1 MNEYLYTNV
10 IEDHR
15 NSSFIN
21 AVRLY
26 ANRVERQVYIL
37 NKPLTDLKYSYDF
50 KDGLILLEASKK
62 ICFINLGSDNGGFE
76 DYCNDVLADLYSIS
90 DSYSFKDIVGRTR
103 TWESLLSHVSLQEIG
118 DIEVF
123 MQSLSLADTKER
135 RKQEV
140 LLSMF
145 IGSINDIGKIGTL
158 DIPESLLDKVKRKI
172 QLFDTQQ
179 TRFIYQELSAENKR
193 ITIQGM
199 SGTGKTELL
208 LHKCKDL
215 YTIDTNNVIG
225 FTCFNRVLSSEL
237 QHRIPEFFDRMN
249 ATKQINPKRL
259 MIVRA
264 WGSYGDEYSGI
275 YRYICFFYGIPFYSY
290 KECRSFDS
298 ACKMAIDAIKSK
310 RRKDPEYKQKYAY
323 TYLFI
328 DESQDFSKS
337 FFDLCEL
344 ATQKN
349 LFVAG
354 DIFQSIFES
363 RHLNEMQPNF
373 LLSNCYR
380 TDPKTFMFAHALGLG
395 LFESHKLRWLQKNE
409 WELCGYKV
417 EDTIKTGK
425 AAYMLRREPIRRF
438 EDMDANYD
446 SLKIISSNSYQE
458 YIILEINK
466 LREEYPTISPDDIA
480 IIYIDITEEDYI
492 YSEAPEMQL
501 RIQKELG
508 WNANLAYETKDRKP
522 DEVFI
527 SNKNNVKGL
536 EFPFVFCISRKI
548 SRLPQ
553 YRNILY
559 TVLTRSFLRSYLLLP
574 NTVNNG
580 LSDEMLDGGREIMEG
595 HRMTVIVPT
604 EKEQQEMEKWL
615 LDVKQVKSL
624 DERLDE
630 IMHKKGISDME
641 CKKKIKENFASMLSS
656 DTTDED
662 LSRIVELVSK
672 NLKV

>member
-10 IEDHR
+10 VEDSR
-15 NSSFIN
+15 NSNFIHE
-21 AVRLY
+21 VRQY
-26 ANRVERQVYIL
+26 ANQVKRQVYIL
-37 NKPLTDLKYSYDF
+37 NKPLTDFKYSYDF
-50 KDGLILLEASKK
+50 RDGLILLEASKK
-62 ICFINLGSDNGGFE
+62 ICFINLGSDSVAFT
-76 DYCNDVLADLYSIS
+76 DYCNDVMADIYSIS
-90 DSYSFKDIVGRTR
+90 DSYSFKEIVGRTR
-103 TWESLLSHVSLQEIG
+103 TWKPLLCCVVLQEIG
-118 DIEVF
+118 HVDCF
-123 MQSLSLADTKER
+123 MQSLSLVDKQEK
-135 RKQEV
+135 RKQEI

-158 DIPESLLDKVKRKI
+158 DLPESLLDKVKRKI

-179 TRFIYQELSAENKR
+179 TRFIYQELSTVNKR

-215 YTIDTNNVIG
+215 YTIDTNNIIG
-225 FTCFNRVLSSEL
+225 FTCFNKVLSSEL

-264 WGSYGDEYSGI
+264 WGSFADEYSGV
-275 YRYICFFYGIPFYSY
+275 YRYICHFYGIPFYSY
-290 KECRSFDS
+290 NECRSFDI
-298 ACKMAIDAIKSK
+298 ACRKAIDSINSI
-310 RRKDPEYKQKYAY
+310 RKKNPEYKQKYAY
-323 TYLFI
+323 TFLFI

-337 FFDLCEL
+337 FFDLCEMV
-344 ATQKN
+344 TEKN

-395 LFESHKLRWLQKNE
+395 LFEQHKLRWLQKKE
-409 WELCGYKV
+409 WELCGYRV
-417 EDTIKTGK
+417 EDTVKEGK
-425 AAYMLRREPIRRF
+425 VAYKLRREPVRRF
-438 EDMDANYD
+438 EDMDANFD
-446 SLKIISSNSYQE
+446 SLKIVGVDSYQG
-458 YIILEINK
+458 YIVAEIK
-466 LREEYPTISPDDIA
+466 RLIEEYPTIRPDDIA
-480 IIYIDITEEDYI
+480 IIYIDITDEDYI
-492 YSEAPEMQL
+492 YSEAPKMQMM
-501 RIQKELG
+501 IQKEIG

-536 EFPFVFCISRKI
+536 EFPFVFCVSRKI
-548 SRLPQ
+548 SRIPQ

-574 NTVNNG
+574 NTNNNG
-580 LSDEMLDGGREIMEG
+580 LSVEMLDGGKEIMKD
-595 HRMTVIVPT
+595 HMMTIIVPT
-604 EKEQQEMEKWL
+604 DKEQQDMEKWL
-615 LDVKQVKSL
+615 LDVKQAKSL

-630 IMHKKGISDME
+630 IMQKKGISDIE
-641 CKKKIKENFASMLSS
+641 CKKKIKEHFASMLST

-662 LSRIVELVSK
+662 LSGIVELVSK
-672 NLKV
+672 NLKI